1 MRIRDG
7 SSDLCASDLARLR
20 HLRIGFAQRVQDRI
34 GIVDMVLP
42 TGVDCARRMR
52 IAALAVQAEL
62 APRQH
67 AGDALDRGSGGS
79 RHMKWLLSPAE
90 GNVAAALQPIIS
102 RFPPASIA
110 RPFLP
115 CLRVANGR
123 ASCRERVCRY
133 V

>member
-79 RHMKWLLSPAE
+79 ARRSFARSEEHTSE
-90 GNVAAALQPIIS
+90 LQSLMRIS
-102 RFPPASIA
+102 YAVF
-110 RPFLP
+110 
-115 CLRVANGR
+115 CLQNKKLD
-123 ASCRERVCRY
+123 REHL
-133 V
+133 